1 MTMVL
6 LMLSVAWVGNGV
18 LLWIG
23 WRAVQNKECKSPV
36 RLLTTL
42 AIGQLCWTA
51 LLVNALLWQHDE
63 ASRIFLLILLGTATY
78 NIVVPPKHK

>member
-1 MTMVL
+1 MAIVL

-18 LLWIG
+18 LCGIG

-36 RLLTTL
+36 RLLATL
-42 AIGQLCWTA
+42 ATGQLCWTA
-51 LLVNALLWQHDE
+51 LLINALLWQHDG
-63 ASRIFLLILLGTATY
+63 ANRIFLLILLGTATY